1 MLLHGRMKMEEKQK
15 IMEKLRIGEIDIL
28 VSTPLIEV
36 GVDIP
41 NATLIIINS
50 AERFGISQLHQLR
63 GRVGRGD
70 RESKCIIVSSDDI
83 NELTTKR
90 MEAVVK
96 SNDGFKLSEEDLKI
110 RGPGELDK
118 TKQSGWSSDYKIAD
132 PLDLDLI
139 KLVNIE
145 ADMIINQDPN
155 LNTYTKIKNVLQN
168 PMTTHIPLG

>member
-1 MLLHGRMKMEEKQK
+1 MEEKQK

-110 RGPGELDK
+110 RGPGEFDK

-139 KLVNIE
+139 KQVNIE

-155 LNTYTKIKNVLQN
+155 LNTYTKIKNVLKN
-168 PMTTHIPLG
+168 PGTANINLG